1 MKTLQL
7 FLIVPLLYCSHSYGQ
22 LTSIDKNK
30 VMDYFQNQQF
40 DEAINYVLPAL
51 TVDTLNIALL
61 GYAGYAN
68 FMNDN
73 TADAE
78 KYYLKILGIDSNY
91 ISAIQYVAV
100 INKNQNTAKAIQYT
114 RRLITL
120 QPGKAI
126 HYRSMGEL
134 FKRMNRTDSAYIYY
148 SQAYQLSPADNKNAI
163 GFAEVLIDEQK
174 YTMADSIIRLGL
186 LKDSLNIPLLK
197 LCIRSAYATDTY
209 QNALLPGEK
218 LIRLNEPS
226 LTPMTQL
233 FLSYYNLKLY
243 TDCIRVC
250 DYLILNS
257 YLTENVLYYQAKC
270 WAKLKDYNKSN
281 GLLKTCVR
289 LAISKE
295 AEMYYYN
302 IALNWDALKQYKKAI
317 NNYDTAYYLFKN
329 PVMNYNSGRIS
340 EVNLKNLPLAKKYYA
355 EYLLKANPT
364 EADEK
369 IAYQYLKSRWGKKR
383 TISPVKK

>member
-1 MKTLQL
+1 MKVVLL
-7 FLIVPLLYCSHSYGQ
+7 FLIVSLLFCSHSYEQ
-22 LTSIDKNK
+22 PISIDKNK

-40 DEAINYVLPAL
+40 EEAINYVLPAL
-51 TVDTLNIALL
+51 SVDTLNIALL

-68 FMNDN
+68 YMNDN
-73 TADAE
+73 PAAAE
-78 KYYLKILGIDSNY
+78 KYYLRIVGIDSNY
-91 ISAIQYVAV
+91 ISAIQYIAV
-100 INKNQNTAKAIQYT
+100 INKNQNTAKAIHFT

-126 HYRSMGEL
+126 YYRSMGEL
-134 FKRMNRTDSAYIYY
+134 FKRMNRTDSAYVYY
-148 SQAYQLSPADNKNAI
+148 SQAYQLSPIDNKNAI
-163 GFAEVLIDEQK
+163 AFAEVLIDEQK
-174 YTMADSIIRLGL
+174 YKRADSIIGLGL

-209 QNALLPGEK
+209 KNTLLAGER

-257 YLTENVLYYQAKC
+257 FLTENVLYYQAKC
-270 WAKLKDYNKSN
+270 WAKLKDFNKSN
-281 GLLKTCVR
+281 ALLKTCVR
-289 LAISKE
+289 LAISKD
-295 AEMYYYN
+295 ADMYYYN
-302 IALNWDALKQYKKAI
+302 IALNWEAVKQYKKAI

-340 EVNLKNLPLAKKYYA
+340 EVNLKNLSLAKKYYA

-364 EADEK
+364 ETDEK
-369 IAYQYLKSRWGKKR
+369 IAYNYLKTRWGKKR
-383 TISPVKK
+383 NISPVKK

>member
-1 MKTLQL
+1 MKILLL
-7 FLIVPLLYCSHSYGQ
+7 FLIVPLLYCNHSYGQ
-22 LTSIDKNK
+22 PTAIDKNK

-40 DEAINYVLPAL
+40 DEALNYVLPAL
-51 TVDTLNIALL
+51 SLDTLNIVLL
-61 GYAGYAN
+61 GYVGYAN
-68 FMNDN
+68 YMNDN

-100 INKNQNTAKAIQYT
+100 INKNQNPAKAIQYT
-114 RRLITL
+114 RQLITL
-120 QPGKAI
+120 QPVNAI
-126 HYRSMGEL
+126 HYRRMGEL
-134 FKRMNRTDSAYIYY
+134 FKRMNRTDSAYIYI
-148 SQAYQLSPADNKNAI
+148 SQAYQLSPADNKNAV

-174 YTMADSIIRLGL
+174 YKKADSIIRLGL
-186 LKDSLNIPLLK
+186 QKDSLNIPLLK

-209 QNALLPGEK
+209 QNALLPGER

-250 DYLILNS
+250 DYLILNGFF
-257 YLTENVLYYQAKC
+257 TENILYYQAKS
-270 WAKLKDYNKSN
+270 WAKLKEYNKSN
-281 GLLKTCVR
+281 ELLKTCVR
-289 LAISKE
+289 LAISKD

-302 IALNWDALKQYKKAI
+302 LALNFEALKQYKKAI

-340 EVNLKNLPLAKKYYA
+340 EVNLKNLSLAKKYYE

-369 IAYQYLKSRWGKKR
+369 IAYGYLKTRWGKKR
-383 TISPVKK
+383 NISSLKK